1 MQLAFLLYDLERA
14 NVRLLLYNPFKG
26 LCYYITPSKA
36 LLYNPF
42 KACNRTG
49 YVSNLCL
56 HNQKIKGMIDPNN
69 KSDPV
74 IKAKQNAIQ
83 RFARYIT
90 R

>member
-1 MQLAFLLYDLERA
+1 MHLAFLLYYLERA
-14 NVRLLLYNPFKG
+14 NVRLLR
-26 LCYYITPSKA
+26 TA
-36 LLYNPF
+36 LLYNPL
-42 KACNRTG
+42 KACNITG
-49 YVSNLCL
+49 YVSNFCL
-56 HNQKIKGMIDPNN
+56 HNQKINGTIDPNN